1 MSFQQ
6 TPHDKDPQL
15 WETAKRRVDFKSHLT
30 VYIIINVFLWAL
42 WYFGGYKNYRSSLPW
57 PAWTTLG
64 WGVGVAF
71 HFISAYVLPKSGSV
85 EQEYQ
90 KLKRQQPDT
99 NH

>member
-1 MSFQQ
+1 M
-6 TPHDKDPQL
+6 TNEAIPTDKDAQL

-30 VYIIINVFLWAL
+30 VYIIVNVFLWAL

-71 HFISAYVLPKSGSV
+71 HFISAYVLPKSNSV
-85 EQEYQ
+85 EHEYQ
-90 KLKRQQPDT
+90 KLKRQQSDI